1 MRRLQDVLTNAVA
14 TLFKTVR
21 FEKDKRSVNSEPL
34 EMTEKIYLNILQALP
49 EPILVVSLNQVILL
63 ANNAAHSIFS
73 STGEDLK
80 GTCFSSLFVD
90 RSAKLDDWIQ
100 KAATSSSF
108 VSEQTELRTSRGIMP
123 FVLNGCTV
131 RDGKQAYVL
140 IRLKKADAEHPTVRA
155 LSVRVNKLQQEI
167 AMRRAAEERLQ
178 ESLIELER
186 AKKQLEQLAT
196 IDSLTGIPNRRS
208 IDETLQREW
217 LKAMRNAEPLAVM
230 MIDIDHFKNY
240 NDFYGHQAGDMCL
253 KQVAHAIRTVLRRS
267 TDYVGRYGG
276 EEFLV
281 LLTNS
286 DSEKAKK
293 MAEKL
298 CDAVRHLNIP
308 HFASRT
314 ADVVTI
320 SVGLNV
326 ITPMPKLSAS
336 LVIQQ
341 ADEALY
347 EAKRN
352 GRNQVVLHQKPV
364 KVNLHRK
371 NAPQTLKL
379 HETSAKC
386 KSPSSR
392 WACLFRAEM

>member
-1 MRRLQDVLTNAVA
+1 
-14 TLFKTVR
+14 
-21 FEKDKRSVNSEPL
+21 
-34 EMTEKIYLNILQALP
+34 MTEKVYLNILQALP
-49 EPILVVSLNQVILL
+49 EPILVLLPNQVILL
-63 ANNAAHSIFS
+63 ANNAARAIFS
-73 STGEDLK
+73 LTGEDLK
-80 GTCFSSLFVD
+80 GTCFSALVTD
-90 RSAKLDDWIQ
+90 RFKFNDWI
-100 KAATSSSF
+100 KKVTASSSF
-108 VSEQTELRTSRGIMP
+108 VSEQTELRTSGGIMP
-123 FVLNGCTV
+123 FVLDGCTV
-131 RDGKQAYVL
+131 RDGKQAYLL
-140 IRLKKADAEHPTVRA
+140 IRLKMANAEHLTVRA
-155 LSVRVNKLQQEI
+155 LSVQVDKLQQEI

-186 AKKQLEQLAT
+186 AKRQLEQLAT

-293 MAEKL
+293 MAGKI

-308 HFASRT
+308 HLASMT
-314 ADVVTI
+314 AEVVTI
-320 SVGLNV
+320 SIGLNV
-326 ITPMPKLSAS
+326 ITPMPSLSTS

-352 GRNQVVLHQKPV
+352 GRNQFVLHQKPV

-371 NAPQTLKL
+371 KHPADIKI
-379 HETSAKC
+379 S
-386 KSPSSR
+386 
-392 WACLFRAEM
+392 